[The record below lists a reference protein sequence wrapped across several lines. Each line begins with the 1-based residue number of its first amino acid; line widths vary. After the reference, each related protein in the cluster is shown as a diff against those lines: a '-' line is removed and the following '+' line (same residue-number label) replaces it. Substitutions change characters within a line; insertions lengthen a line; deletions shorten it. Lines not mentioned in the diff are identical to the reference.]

1 MMSTALGS
9 SKPLSNPC
17 LILFGFFSLVL
28 ADTNRSTAAAAAQPS
43 DMNSH
48 GYFILPFAVDTS
60 AVTMIAAGGRGP

>member
-48 GYFILPFAVDTS
+48 GYFILPLAVDTS